1 MSAVPL
7 GGLVRGFRLVAGL
20 TLEALAARSGVSVRA
35 ISDIERGKSLEP
47 QSRTVRALAD
57 ALEVSDADRTAL
69 YEAAR
74 PSAAEAP
81 PLCLLPADLPDF
93 TGRAA
98 ELATLDELM
107 RPGATVVVCGPS
119 GMGKTALAVHAAH
132 GACDRFP
139 GGRLFADLEGLDTAL
154 ALSRLLRACGVQ
166 PAAIPSALED
176 RADLLRQTLAERPRL
191 LVLDNAEDEARI
203 RPLLPGDGV
212 TTVVITSWWPLAGL
226 TSATRVR
233 LRPFGDA
240 DAVAML
246 RAVTHATSL
255 VGDDAALR
263 EVARLCGN
271 YPLALRIAGSRLTS
285 RPGWTA
291 ATLAERLADPARRLD
306 RLVAGDLRVRDA
318 FDATC
323 ARLSP
328 ASHAALEALA
338 RDEPVDAVDA
348 LDELAEAGLVIGRHL
363 HDLLRLYLLTPPS
376 PRPA

>member
-1 MSAVPL
+1 MSGVPL
-7 GGLVRGFRLVAGL
+7 SGLVRGFRLVAGL
-20 TLEALAARSGVSVRA
+20 TLEALAERSGVSVRA

-57 ALEVSDADRTAL
+57 ALEVSDSDRTAL

-74 PSAAEAP
+74 PSAVEAP

-98 ELATLDELM
+98 ELAELDKLM
-107 RPGATVVVCGPS
+107 RPGPPVVICGPS
-119 GMGKTALAVHAAH
+119 GMGKTALAVHAGH

-139 GGRLFADLEGLDTAL
+139 GGRLFVDLTGLDTSLVL
-154 ALSRLLRACGVQ
+154 ARLLRACGVEA
-166 PAAIPSALED
+166 AAIPSAPED
-176 RADLLRQTLAERPRL
+176 RADLLRQTLAGSPRL
-191 LVLDNAEDEARI
+191 LVLDNAGDEARI
-203 RPLLPGDGV
+203 RPLLPGDGA
-212 TTVVITSWWPLAGL
+212 TTVVVTSWWPLGGL
-226 TSATRVR
+226 TGATRVR
-233 LRPFGDA
+233 LRPLGDD

-246 RAVTHATSL
+246 RAVTHAPP
-255 VGDDAALR
+255 GPEAALR

-328 ASHAALEALA
+328 ASHAALEAMA
-338 RDEPVDAVDA
+338 RDEPVTAVDA
-348 LDELAEAGLVIGRHL
+348 LDELAEAGLVIGGHL
-363 HDLLRLYLLTPPS
+363 HELLRLYLLTPPS
-376 PRPA
+376 PRSV